1 MNGIL
6 KAYTLFDHVSD
17 NHREQKDNCDQGKG
31 WGVGGRQRK
40 VGAAA
45 RAGRGTPPGSEN
57 LGQQVALSMGRNI

>member
-31 WGVGGRQRK
+31 WGVGGQTEEGGGSSKGWQRDT
-40 VGAAA
+40 A
-45 RAGRGTPPGSEN
+45 RK
-57 LGQQVALSMGRNI
+57 